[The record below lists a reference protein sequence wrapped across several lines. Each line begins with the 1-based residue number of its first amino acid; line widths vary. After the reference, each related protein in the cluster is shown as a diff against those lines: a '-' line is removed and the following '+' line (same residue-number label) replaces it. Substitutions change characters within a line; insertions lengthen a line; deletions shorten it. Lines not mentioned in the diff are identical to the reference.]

1 MGSQIQ
7 IIESAGAEVPARRI
21 HHDSHT
27 GQNFGISA
35 RSQTPKSFATAI
47 RADIGESE
55 AYKQALLRGEI
66 GLQRPMGANVRGVD
80 FITAV
85 REGATGIK
93 NIICTDVKTSER
105 GKFPIPKQSIP
116 GSWQAEVHAAVA
128 RLKLQ
133 LRTTDATGSAS
144 RIFAHPPTI
153 AELKVLESEVARA
166 LRENR
171 VHLRQ
176 LNADYSETGN
186 GTISG
191 W

>member
-105 GKFPIPKQSIP
+105 GKFPSL
-116 GSWQAEVHAAVA
+116 SRVFQAVGKRRFMLLWLVSNCNSEPLMQREVHLV
-128 RLKLQ
+128 
-133 LRTTDATGSAS
+133 SS
-144 RIFAHPPTI
+144 RIHPP
-153 AELKVLESEVARA
+153 LPS
-166 LRENR
+166 
-171 VHLRQ
+171 
-176 LNADYSETGN
+176 
-186 GTISG
+186 
-191 W
+191 